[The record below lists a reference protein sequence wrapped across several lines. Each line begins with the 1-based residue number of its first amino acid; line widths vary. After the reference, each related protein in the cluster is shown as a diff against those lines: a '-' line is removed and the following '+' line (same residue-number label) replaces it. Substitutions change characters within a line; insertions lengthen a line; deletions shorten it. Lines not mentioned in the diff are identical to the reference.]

1 MRKKRFNIF
10 KYLFILLILA
20 IIIGAGFVWFSVN
33 STPVSES
40 KTAVSQK
47 YNHDATPITVGL
59 NKKQLNAL
67 STYYLEKVQSSSND
81 KMDYKFVVTDRAYV
95 YGNIKLLGSKIK
107 YVLALKPKLLS
118 DGNIQLDAD
127 GLEIGKLNIPP
138 KFVLSYVSRNYKIP
152 SWVKLDSKNS
162 KIILNVNDFGSKDNL
177 SYRATKIDMN
187 GDGDF
192 KFQVLIPK

>member
-95 YGNIKLLGSKIK
+95 YGNIKLL
-107 YVLALKPKLLS
+107 ALR
-118 DGNIQLDAD
+118 
-127 GLEIGKLNIPP
+127 LNM
-138 KFVLSYVSRNYKIP
+138 F
-152 SWVKLDSKNS
+152 
-162 KIILNVNDFGSKDNL
+162 
-177 SYRATKIDMN
+177 
-187 GDGDF
+187 
-192 KFQVLIPK
+192 

>member
-1 MRKKRFNIF
+1 M
-10 KYLFILLILA
+10 
-20 IIIGAGFVWFSVN
+20 
-33 STPVSES
+33 
-40 KTAVSQK
+40 
-47 YNHDATPITVGL
+47 
-59 NKKQLNAL
+59 
-67 STYYLEKVQSSSND
+67 
-81 KMDYKFVVTDRAYV
+81 
-95 YGNIKLLGSKIK
+95 
-107 YVLALKPKLLS
+107 LS